1 MPTLQSQIRT
11 SSDEYR
17 DNRRQM
23 LDLVAELRRLE
34 ESVRAHGDRAAEKF
48 ERRGQLPPRR
58 RLAELLD
65 PGSPFVELSTLA
77 GLGMHDDDGDAEG
90 KQGAM
95 GGSSIAGIGTV
106 SGVRCAILISD
117 SAIKGGAI
125 SPMGLQ
131 KNLRLQQIA
140 LENRLPMLN
149 LVESAGANL
158 NYQSELFVPGGR
170 VFANLARLSA
180 AGIPVITIVHG
191 SSTAGGAY
199 LPGLSDVVIMVRQRA
214 KVFLAGGPLVKA
226 ALGEDADEEEL
237 GGADMH
243 ATIAGT
249 AELVAECDGH
259 ALELLRDVLAG
270 LPWDRDPE
278 APGAGAA
285 PLYDPDELCGV
296 VPVDYRRP
304 YDCREVVARLVDAS
318 EFLEFKPGYGMH
330 TVCGRARL
338 DGLEIGVLGNNGPID
353 PDGATKAAHFIQLC
367 SQQGVPLV
375 YLQNTTGYLVG
386 TAAEQ
391 AGMVKH
397 GSKMIQAV
405 SNATVPQLT
414 LQIGASFGAGN
425 YGMCG
430 RAYDPRFL
438 FSWPNARIAVMGGE
452 QAADVLA
459 IVSRGKMLRQAKAA
473 GIDPRDEAFAPQR
486 QAAEQKI
493 EAMRQGVIS
502 QIDRESTAFFSTAHL
517 WDDGLI
523 DPRDSRR
530 VLSYCLRVCR
540 EGDARTT
547 RPVSFGVAR
556 M

>member
-1 MPTLQSQIRT
+1 MPPLSSQIRT
-11 SSDEYR
+11 ASDEYR
-17 DNRRQM
+17 QNRRQM
-23 LDLVAELRRLE
+23 LDLVSELRRLE
-34 ESVRAHGDRAAEKF
+34 GNVRAHGERAAEKF
-48 ERRGQLPPRR
+48 ARRGQLPPRR

-77 GLGMHDDDGDAEG
+77 GLGMHDDDGD
-90 KQGAM
+90 QNVM
-95 GGSSIAGIGTV
+95 GGSSIAGVGTV

-125 SPMGLQ
+125 SPMGLE

-140 LENRLPMLN
+140 RENKLPLLN

-158 NYQSELFVPGGR
+158 NYQSEIFIDGGR
-170 VFANLARLSA
+170 IFANLARLSA
-180 AGIPVITIVHG
+180 EGIPVLTVVHG

-199 LPGLSDVVIMVRQRA
+199 LPGLSDVVIMVRKRA

-243 ATIAGT
+243 ATATGT
-249 AELVAECDGH
+249 AELVAEDDGH

-270 LPWDRDPE
+270 LPWDRE
-278 APGAGAA
+278 TGASGSGAA

-304 YDCREVVARLVDAS
+304 YESREVIARLVDGS
-318 EFLEFKPGYGMH
+318 ELLEFKPGYGIH

-338 DGLEIGVLGNNGPID
+338 DGIEVGLVANNGPID
-353 PDGATKAAHFIQLC
+353 PDGATKTAHFIQVC

-386 TAAEQ
+386 TAAER

-405 SNATVPQLT
+405 SNASVPQLT

-459 IVSRGKMLRQAKAA
+459 IVSRGKMVRQAQAA
-473 GIDPRDEAFAPQR
+473 GIDPADEAFAPQR

-493 EAMRQGVIS
+493 EAMRQGVIG
-502 QIDRESTAFFSTAHL
+502 QIDRESTALFATARL

-523 DPRDSRR
+523 DPRDSRHM
-530 VLSYCLRVCR
+530 LAYCLRICG
-540 EGDARTT
+540 EGDARRT

>member
-1 MPTLQSQIRT
+1 MPSLQSQVRT
-11 SSDEYR
+11 ASDEYR
-17 DNRRQM
+17 ENRRQM

-34 ESVRAHGDRAAEKF
+34 GNVRAHGDRAAEKF
-48 ERRGQLPPRR
+48 ARRGQLAPRR

-77 GLGMHDDDGDAEG
+77 GLGMHDDDGD
-90 KQGAM
+90 QNVI
-95 GGSSIAGIGTV
+95 GGSSIAGLGTV

-125 SPMGLQ
+125 SPMGLE

-140 LENRLPMLN
+140 LENRLPMLH
-149 LVESAGANL
+149 LIESAGANL
-158 NYQSELFVPGGR
+158 NYQSELFVKGGR
-170 VFANLARLSA
+170 IFANLARLSA
-180 AGIPVITIVHG
+180 KGLPVITVVHG

-199 LPGLSDVVIMVRQRA
+199 LPGLSDVAIMVRGRA

-226 ALGEDADEEEL
+226 ALGEDADEEKL

-243 ATIAGT
+243 ATVSGT
-249 AELVAECDGH
+249 AELVAEDDGH

-270 LPWDRDPE
+270 LPWDRATRDPE
-278 APGAGAA
+278 APGAGEA

-318 EFLEFKPGYGMH
+318 EFLEFKPGYGLH

-338 DGLEIGVLGNNGPID
+338 DGIEIGVLGNNGPID

-367 SQQGVPLV
+367 SQQGVPLL

-473 GIDPRDEAFAPQR
+473 GIDPADEAFAPQR
-486 QAAEQKI
+486 QAATQKI
-493 EAMRQGVIS
+493 EVMRQGVIQ
-502 QIDRESTAFFSTAHL
+502 QIDRESTAFFSTARL

-530 VLSYCLRVCR
+530 VLAYCLRVCR
-540 EGDARTT
+540 EGDSRRT

>member
-1 MPTLQSQIRT
+1 MPPIQSQVRT
-11 SSDEYR
+11 SSDGYLE
-17 DNRRQM
+17 NRRQM
-23 LDLVAELRRLE
+23 LELVAELRRLE
-34 ESVRAHGDRAAEKF
+34 GNVRAHGERAAEKF
-48 ERRGQLPPRR
+48 ARRGQLPPHR

-77 GLGMHDDDGDAEG
+77 GLGMHDDDGDA
-90 KQGAM
+90 GAM
-95 GGSSIAGIGTV
+95 GGSSIAGIGSV

-140 LENRLPMLN
+140 LENKLPLLH

-158 NYQSELFVPGGR
+158 NYQSEIFVEGGR
-170 VFANLARLSA
+170 IFANLARLSA
-180 AGIPVITIVHG
+180 RGIPVLTVVHG

-199 LPGLSDVVIMVRQRA
+199 LPGLSDVVVMVRGRA

-226 ALGEDADEEEL
+226 ALGEEADEEEL
-237 GGADMH
+237 GGAEMH
-243 ATIAGT
+243 ATVTGT
-249 AELVAECDGH
+249 AELLADDDGH
-259 ALELLRDVLAG
+259 ALELLREVVAG
-270 LPWDRDPE
+270 LPWDREMDP
-278 APGAGAA
+278 PGSGQA

-304 YDCREVVARLVDAS
+304 YDAREVIARLVDGS
-318 EFLEFKPGYGMH
+318 ELLEYKAGYGIH
-330 TVCGRARL
+330 TVCGRSRL
-338 DGLEIGVLGNNGPID
+338 DGLEVGIVANNGPID
-353 PDGATKAAHFIQLC
+353 PDGATKAAHFIQVC

-386 TAAEQ
+386 TRAER

-430 RAYDPRFL
+430 RAFDPRFL

-459 IVSRGKMLRQAKAA
+459 MVQRGKMLRQAEAA
-473 GIDPRDEAFAPQR
+473 GIDVASAEFAPGRDE
-486 QAAEQKI
+486 AEQKI
-493 EAMRQGVIS
+493 EALRRGVIE
-502 QIDRESTAFFSTAHL
+502 QIDRESTAFFASARL

-530 VLSYCLRVCR
+530 LLAYCLRVCR
-540 EGDARTT
+540 EGDARRT